1 MFEDLVVFDLST
13 VLAGPSVA
21 TFFAELGAQVTKI
34 EHPEIPDVT
43 RSWRIPGEEQE
54 ITSYFSSINYRK
66 KYIQKDW
73 TNPTDQQWLFDQLPK
88 VDVLLMNFKS
98 RDYTKFNFT
107 KEKLLAVNPRLVI
120 GSISGFGDDSDRVA
134 YDLILQAESG
144 FMGINGEPGNPPLKM
159 PVALID
165 VLAAHHLKEGLLLA
179 LIQRLQTGEG
189 SWLSVSLYDAAV
201 CSLVNQASAY
211 LMNDMVPKRLGS
223 LHPNIA
229 PYGEL
234 FETNDGKTVTF
245 AIGSNRQFE
254 LLCKVLGGE
263 QLLLDDRYAENVN
276 RVSNRT
282 ALAAALVPLVQQV
295 DCGELI
301 KLTRDRGI
309 PMGVI
314 KSIDEVLN
322 AAESKHLIR
331 SEHIASS
338 ATMRLTQMAF
348 KWK

>member
-43 RSWRIPGEEQE
+43 RSWRIPGEDQE
-54 ITSYFSSINYRK
+54 ITSYFASINYRK

-73 TNPTDQQWLFDQLPK
+73 SNPTDNQWLFDQLPK

-98 RDYTKFNFT
+98 MDYDKFNFT
-107 KEKLLAVNPRLVI
+107 KEKLLAINPRLII
-120 GSISGFGDDSDRVA
+120 GSISGFGDDTARVA

-179 LIQRLQTGEG
+179 LMQRKQTGEG
-189 SWLSVSLYDAAV
+189 SWVSVSLYDAAV

-211 LMNDMVPKRLGS
+211 LMNDLVPKRLGS

-234 FETNDGKTVTF
+234 FETKDGKTVTF

-254 LLCKVLGGE
+254 LLCKALGGE
-263 QLLLDDRYAENVN
+263 PLLLDDRYAENVN

-282 ALAAALVPLVQQV
+282 ALAAALVPLVQQI
-295 DCGELI
+295 DCGVLV
-301 KLTRDRGI
+301 KLTRERGI

-314 KSIDEVLN
+314 RSIDEVLD
-322 AAESKHLIR
+322 AADSQHLIR
-331 SEHIASS
+331 SEQIATS
-338 ATMRLTQMAF
+338 ATKRLTQLVF

>member
-43 RSWRIPGEEQE
+43 RSWRIPGEKQE
-54 ITSYFSSINYRK
+54 ITSYFASINYKK
-66 KYIQKDW
+66 KYLQKDW
-73 TNPTDQQWLFDQLPK
+73 SNPTDQQWLFDQLPR
-88 VDVLLMNFKS
+88 VDLLLMNFKS
-98 RDYTKFNFT
+98 KDYVKFNFT
-107 KEKLLAVNPRLVI
+107 KEKLLAINPRLII
-120 GSISGFGDDSDRVA
+120 GSISGFGDDSDRIA

-144 FMGINGEPGNPPLKM
+144 FMGINGERGNPPLKM

-179 LIQRLQTGEG
+179 LMQRKQNGEG
-189 SWLSVSLYDAAV
+189 SWVSVSLYDAAV

-211 LMNDMVPKRLGS
+211 LMNDLIPKRLGS

-234 FETNDGKTVTF
+234 FETKDGKTVTF

-254 LLCKVLGGE
+254 LLCQLLGGE
-263 QLLLDDRYAENVN
+263 PLVSDDRYAENVN
-276 RVSNRT
+276 RVLNRT
-282 ALAAALVPLVQQV
+282 ALAAALVPLVQKV
-295 DCGELI
+295 DCQSLVE
-301 KLTRDRGI
+301 LTRDRGI

-322 AAESKHLIR
+322 AAESKQLIR
-331 SEHIASS
+331 SEKIASS
-338 ATMRLTQMAF
+338 TTMRLTQLAF

>member
-43 RSWRIPGEEQE
+43 RSWRIPGEAQE
-54 ITSYFSSINYRK
+54 ITSYFASINYKK
-66 KYIQKDW
+66 KYLQKDW
-73 TNPTDQQWLFDQLPK
+73 SNPTDQQWLFDQLPK

-98 RDYTKFNFT
+98 MDYAKFNFT
-107 KEKLLAVNPRLVI
+107 KEKLLAINPRLII
-120 GSISGFGDDSDRVA
+120 GSISGFGDNSDRIA

-144 FMGINGEPGNPPLKM
+144 FMGINGERGNPPLKM

-179 LIQRLQTGEG
+179 LMQREQTGEG
-189 SWLSVSLYDAAV
+189 SWVSVSLYDAAV

-211 LMNDMVPKRLGS
+211 LMNNLVPKRLGS

-234 FETNDGKTVTF
+234 FETKDGKTVTF

-254 LLCKVLGGE
+254 LLCKVLGCE
-263 QLLLDDRYAENVN
+263 TLLSDDRYAENEN

-282 ALAAALVPLVQQV
+282 ALAASLVPLVHKV
-295 DCGELI
+295 DCQSLVE
-301 KLTRDRGI
+301 LTRERGI

-314 KSIDEVLN
+314 RSIDEVLDS
-322 AAESKHLIR
+322 ADSQHLIR
-331 SEHIASS
+331 SEQIASS
-338 ATMRLTQMAF
+338 VTMRLTQLAF

>member
-1 MFEDLVVFDLST
+1 
-13 VLAGPSVA
+13 
-21 TFFAELGAQVTKI
+21 
-34 EHPEIPDVT
+34 
-43 RSWRIPGEEQE
+43 
-54 ITSYFSSINYRK
+54 
-66 KYIQKDW
+66 
-73 TNPTDQQWLFDQLPK
+73 
-88 VDVLLMNFKS
+88 
-98 RDYTKFNFT
+98 
-107 KEKLLAVNPRLVI
+107 
-120 GSISGFGDDSDRVA
+120 
-134 YDLILQAESG
+134 
-144 FMGINGEPGNPPLKM
+144 MGINGERGNPPLKM

-179 LIQRLQTGEG
+179 LMQCKQTGEG
-189 SWLSVSLYDAAV
+189 SWVSVSLYDAAV

-211 LMNDMVPKRLGS
+211 LMNDLVPQRLGS

-295 DCGELI
+295 DCGALI
-301 KLTRDRGI
+301 KLTRERGI

-314 KSIDEVLN
+314 RSIDEVLD
-322 AAESKHLIR
+322 AADSKHLIR
-331 SEHIASS
+331 SEQIASS
-338 ATMRLTQMAF
+338 ATKRLTQLAF

>member
-43 RSWRIPGEEQE
+43 RSWRIPGEAQE
-54 ITSYFSSINYRK
+54 ITSYFASINYKK
-66 KYIQKDW
+66 KYLQKDW
-73 TNPTDQQWLFDQLPK
+73 SNPTDQQWLFEQLPK

-98 RDYTKFNFT
+98 RDYAKFNFT
-107 KEKLLAVNPRLVI
+107 KEKLLAVNPRLII
-120 GSISGFGDDSDRVA
+120 GSVSGFGDDSDRVA

-144 FMGINGEPGNPPLKM
+144 FMGINGERGNPPLKM

-179 LIQRLQTGEG
+179 LMQCKQTGEG
-189 SWLSVSLYDAAV
+189 SWVSVSLYDAAV

-211 LMNDMVPKRLGS
+211 LMNDLVPQRLGS

-295 DCGELI
+295 DCGALI
-301 KLTRDRGI
+301 KLTRERGI

-314 KSIDEVLN
+314 RSIDEVLD
-322 AAESKHLIR
+322 AADSKHLIR
-331 SEHIASS
+331 SEQIASS
-338 ATMRLTQMAF
+338 ATMRLTQLAF